1 MFQKT
6 HSNMETG
13 RVVKL
18 LAMATNSDM
27 TITQMNMDSNMPT
40 LHAIT
45 HSFKEELIIPYIG
58 IEKNIEFFLGKGVK
72 QVVTADGIL
81 ANVKPI
87 EEKHICDL
95 EDDITRIYGIS
106 PWEFIKRWR
115 NANIGA
121 DSMIFAKLKLEKVDN
136 EQ

>member
-1 MFQKT
+1 
-6 HSNMETG
+6 MEIG
-13 RVVKL
+13 RAVKL
-18 LAMATNSDM
+18 LAMTTNSDM
-27 TITQMNMDSNMPT
+27 SITQMNMDSNMPT

-58 IEKNIEFFLGKGVK
+58 IEKNVQFFLGKGQK

-81 ANVKPI
+81 ANVKSI
-87 EEKHICDL
+87 DEKHICDL

-121 DSMIFAKLKLEKVDN
+121 DSMIFAKLKLDKVND
-136 EQ
+136 E

>member
-1 MFQKT
+1 
-6 HSNMETG
+6 META
-13 RVVKL
+13 RAVKL

-27 TITQMNMDSNMPT
+27 SITQMNTDSNMPT

-58 IEKNIEFFLGKGVK
+58 IEKNIEFFLGKGAK

-81 ANVKPI
+81 ANVKSI
-87 EEKHICDL
+87 DEKHICDL
-95 EDDITRIYGIS
+95 EGDIVRIYGIS
-106 PWEFIKRWR
+106 PWEFIKRWHG
-115 NANIGA
+115 ANMGA

>member
-1 MFQKT
+1 
-6 HSNMETG
+6 MEIG
-13 RVVKL
+13 RIVKL

-27 TITQMNMDSNMPT
+27 SITQMNMDSNMPT

-45 HSFKEELIIPYIG
+45 HSFKEELILPYVG
-58 IEKNIEFFLGKGVK
+58 IEKNIEFFLGKGKK

-81 ANVKPI
+81 ANVISI

-106 PWEFIKRWR
+106 PWEFIKRWHG
-115 NANIGA
+115 AHMGA
-121 DSMIFAKLKLEKVDN
+121 DSMIFAKLKLHKVDD
-136 EQ
+136 E

>member
-1 MFQKT
+1 
-6 HSNMETG
+6 MEIG

-27 TITQMNMDSNMPT
+27 SITQMNMDSNMPT

-58 IEKNIEFFLGKGVK
+58 IEKNVLFFLGTGQK

-81 ANVKPI
+81 ANVVSI

-106 PWEFIKRWR
+106 PWEFIKRWHG
-115 NANIGA
+115 ANIGA
-121 DSMIFAKLKLEKVDN
+121 DSMIFAKLKLKKVDD
-136 EQ
+136 E

>member
-1 MFQKT
+1 
-6 HSNMETG
+6 MEIG

-18 LAMATNSDM
+18 LAMATNNNMS
-27 TITQMNMDSNMPT
+27 ITQMNMDSNMPT

-45 HSFKEELIIPYIG
+45 HSFKEELIVPYIG
-58 IEKNIEFFLGKGVK
+58 IEKNIEFFLGKGAK

-81 ANVKPI
+81 ANVKSI

-106 PWEFIKRWR
+106 PWEFIKRWHG
-115 NANIGA
+115 ANMGA
-121 DSMIFAKLKLEKVDN
+121 DSMIFAKLKLEKLDDGQQN
-136 EQ
+136 N

>member
-1 MFQKT
+1 
-6 HSNMETG
+6 MEIG

-18 LAMATNSDM
+18 LAMTTNSDM
-27 TITQMNMDSNMPT
+27 SITQMNMDSNMPT

-45 HSFKEELIIPYIG
+45 HSFKEELIVPYIG
-58 IEKNIEFFLGKGVK
+58 IEKNIEFFLGKGKK

-81 ANVKPI
+81 ANVISI

-106 PWEFIKRWR
+106 PWEFIKRWHG
-115 NANIGA
+115 ANIGA
-121 DSMIFAKLKLEKVDN
+121 DSMVFAKLKLEKVDN

>member
-1 MFQKT
+1 
-6 HSNMETG
+6 META
-13 RVVKL
+13 RAIKL

-27 TITQMNMDSNMPT
+27 SITQMNTDSNMPT

-58 IEKNIEFFLGKGVK
+58 IEKNIEFFLGKGAK

-81 ANVKPI
+81 ANVKSI
-87 EEKHICDL
+87 DEKHICDL
-95 EDDITRIYGIS
+95 EGDIVRIYGIS
-106 PWEFIKRWR
+106 PWEFIKRWHG
-115 NANIGA
+115 ANMGA

>member
-1 MFQKT
+1 
-6 HSNMETG
+6 META
-13 RVVKL
+13 RAIKL

-27 TITQMNMDSNMPT
+27 SITQMNTDSNMPT
-40 LHAIT
+40 LHALT

-58 IEKNIEFFLGKGVK
+58 IEKNIEFFLGKGAK

-81 ANVKPI
+81 ANVKSI
-87 EEKHICDL
+87 DEKHICDL
-95 EDDITRIYGIS
+95 EGDIVRIYGIS
-106 PWEFIKRWR
+106 PWEFIKRWHG
-115 NANIGA
+115 ANMGA

>member
-1 MFQKT
+1 
-6 HSNMETG
+6 MEIG
-13 RVVKL
+13 RAVKL
-18 LAMATNSDM
+18 LAMTTNSDM
-27 TITQMNMDSNMPT
+27 SITQMNMDSNIPT

-45 HSFKEELIIPYIG
+45 HSFKEELIVPYIG
-58 IEKNIEFFLGKGVK
+58 IEKNIEFFLGKGKK
-72 QVVTADGIL
+72 QVVSADGIL
-81 ANVKPI
+81 ANVISI

-106 PWEFIKRWR
+106 PWEFIKRWHG
-115 NANIGA
+115 ANIGA

>member
-1 MFQKT
+1 
-6 HSNMETG
+6 MEIG
-13 RVVKL
+13 RIVKL

-27 TITQMNMDSNMPT
+27 SITQMNMDSNMPT

-45 HSFKEELIIPYIG
+45 HSFKEELIVPYMG
-58 IEKNIEFFLGKGVK
+58 IEKNIEFFLGKGKK
-72 QVVTADGIL
+72 QVVTADGVL
-81 ANVKPI
+81 ANVISI
-87 EEKHICDL
+87 EEKHICDY

-106 PWEFIKRWR
+106 PWEFIKRWHG
-115 NANIGA
+115 ANIGA

>member
-1 MFQKT
+1 
-6 HSNMETG
+6 MEIA
-13 RVVKL
+13 RAIKL

-27 TITQMNMDSNMPT
+27 SITQMNMDSNMPT

-81 ANVKPI
+81 ANVKHI

-106 PWEFIKRWR
+106 PWEFIKRWHG
-115 NANIGA
+115 ANIGA

>member
-1 MFQKT
+1 
-6 HSNMETG
+6 MEIG

-27 TITQMNMDSNMPT
+27 SITQMNMDSNMPT

-45 HSFKEELIIPYIG
+45 HSFKEELIVPYMG
-58 IEKNIEFFLGKGVK
+58 IEKNIEFFLGKGAK

-81 ANVKPI
+81 ANVKRI

-106 PWEFIKRWR
+106 PWEFIKRWHG
-115 NANIGA
+115 ANMGA

>member
-1 MFQKT
+1 
-6 HSNMETG
+6 MEIG
-13 RVVKL
+13 RAVKL

-27 TITQMNMDSNMPT
+27 SITQMNVDSNMPT

-58 IEKNIEFFLGKGVK
+58 IEKNVLFFLGKGQK

-81 ANVKPI
+81 ANVKSI
-87 EEKHICDL
+87 KEKHICDL

-106 PWEFIKRWR
+106 PWEFIKRWHG
-115 NANIGA
+115 ANIGA
-121 DSMIFAKLKLEKVDN
+121 DSMIFAKLKLEKV
-136 EQ
+136 

>member
-1 MFQKT
+1 
-6 HSNMETG
+6 MEIG
-13 RVVKL
+13 RAIKL
-18 LAMATNSDM
+18 LSMTTNSDM
-27 TITQMNMDSNMPT
+27 SITQMNMDSNIPT

-45 HSFKEELIIPYIG
+45 HSFKEELIVPYIG
-58 IEKNIEFFLGKGVK
+58 IEKNIEFFLGKGKK

-81 ANVKPI
+81 ANVVSI
-87 EEKHICDL
+87 EEKHICDY
-95 EDDITRIYGIS
+95 EDDITRIYEIS
-106 PWEFIKRWR
+106 PWEFIKKWH

>member
-1 MFQKT
+1 
-6 HSNMETG
+6 MEIG

-27 TITQMNMDSNMPT
+27 SITQMNVDSNIPT

-45 HSFKEELIIPYIG
+45 HSFKEELIVPYIG
-58 IEKNIEFFLGKGVK
+58 IEKNIEFFLGKGKK

-81 ANVKPI
+81 ANVISI
-87 EEKHICDL
+87 EEKHICDY
-95 EDDITRIYGIS
+95 EDDITRIYEIS
-106 PWEFIKRWR
+106 PWEFIKKWH

-121 DSMIFAKLKLEKVDN
+121 DSMIFAKLKLEKV
-136 EQ
+136 E